1 MKKTLFLLIAFLGF
15 TSLSMAQNSR
25 KSNSSSDNPRADRK
39 VAITTEAGFRTMA
52 GSGLNVSYYVV
63 PKLAI
68 DAGAGL
74 GLQGAKFGARVRYL
88 FLDQEFSP
96 ILGLGFNMSPQE
108 FGLPEPELVSLD
120 LDLDE
125 TTPPEEVFVDVQLNK
140 SYYTQAITGIEWMAQ
155 GGFVVAF
162 NLGYRISLNQTIDTD
177 IEVNGQ
183 SFEVIDQYS
192 DTFIN
197 SIDRIY
203 GSGVSFSLHLGYA
216 F

>member
-1 MKKTLFLLIAFLGF
+1 MKKTLLALIAVLAFS
-15 TSLSMAQNSR
+15 SLSLAQNSR
-25 KSNSSSDNPRADRK
+25 KSNASSDNPRADRK
-39 VAITTEAGFRTMA
+39 FAITTEAGFRTMS
-52 GSGLNVSYYVV
+52 GTGLNVSYYVI
-63 PKLAI
+63 PRLAL
-68 DAGAGL
+68 DAGAGV

-88 FLDQEFSP
+88 FLDQEFTP

-108 FGLPEPELVSLD
+108 IGFNDPQEVLLD
-120 LDLDE
+120 LDFDE
-125 TTPPEEVFVDVQLNK
+125 TTPPEEIFVDAQLNR

-192 DTFIN
+192 DTLIN